1 MTHVREPWLVRIYR
15 RGTTVLGDLSSDAA
29 DAFAAL
35 YAEARRRGRL
45 PALRLSARALA
56 DLAHAGVIA
65 ARPRPFASFGHD
77 LRWSWRG
84 VGARP
89 GVSGGVV
96 AAVGGAL
103 GAQTGALRGVEAF
116 LLGPW
121 GRGAAAPAG

>member
-35 YAEARRRGRL
+35 YAEARGRGRL
-45 PALRLSARALA
+45 AALRLSARALA

-77 LRWSWRG
+77 LRWSWREGGAPAG
-84 VGARP
+84 VQEGDR
-89 GVSGGVV
+89 
-96 AAVGGAL
+96 AAVGSGIGGNQAAL
-103 GAQTGALRGVEAF
+103 PVVDGI
-116 LLGPW
+116 
-121 GRGAAAPAG
+121 